1 MALMV
6 AGQILPGV
14 LPTFLE
20 HCVSSWGCRWSAGN
34 VGSWMVRA
42 EPGQGRG
49 CLLGAWFQL
58 LSWRPVT
65 SLAHSPEELGTCPEK

>member
-20 HCVSSWGCRWSAGN
+20 HCVSFWGCRWSAGP

-42 EPGQGRG
+42 EPGRGRG

-65 SLAHSPEELGTCPEK
+65 SLAHSPEELSTCPEK